1 MNFRESYF
9 EFKSYQGGY
18 AREAG
23 LHLLTGDCRE
33 NCASALTKNWVSL
46 IVFIIAGT
54 FLGKV
59 VGGPWRA
66 SAGAWWDLAAARR
79 EVECLRLELGVGGAG
94 AGPRASYCKADGI
107 ALQAG
112 YCPRGRLW
120 ENRADET
127 NKLQMWAFLR
137 IYSVGFL

>member
-94 AGPRASYCKADGI
+94 AGPRASYCRSTGSRYKRVIVLAAAFGKI
-107 ALQAG
+107 ALMRQINCRCG
-112 YCPRGRLW
+112 P
-120 ENRADET
+120 
-127 NKLQMWAFLR
+127 F
-137 IYSVGFL
+137 

>member
-79 EVECLRLELGVGGAG
+79 EVECLRLELGVAARALVHGLLTAG
-94 AGPRASYCKADGI
+94 RRDRVTSGLLSSRPLSGKSR
-107 ALQAG
+107 
-112 YCPRGRLW
+112 
-120 ENRADET
+120 
-127 NKLQMWAFLR
+127 
-137 IYSVGFL
+137 